1 MTRTLGTD
9 ENNDLYLNVED
20 NVTVL
25 AGLAAVMAACET
37 ASKAQLGEMVLM
49 TGLGIPNFQTVWVGS
64 PNYSLF
70 SSYLRRT
77 LLSVPGVIDVTNL
90 ELRALN
96 NVLSY
101 TATIKTEFGTAGING

>member
-25 AGLAAVMAACET
+25 TGLEAVMAACET

-101 TATIKTEFGTAGING
+101 TATIKTEFGSVGING